1 MPIYMKVDKFKGATT
16 AEGFE
21 GTIPLTS
28 AEFEVT
34 REMQQGVGRGRNRSW
49 TAPAVEKIVCNKLVE
64 DASGKLFT
72 WSLGADQS
80 KDSIVISFVKLGD
93 EKWIEYMRWTLY
105 DVILASYTINVD
117 DSPEEKGTEDFT
129 LSYLKIKTEFIET
142 TEDEKVKPAIP
153 HIYDISKG
161 KSL

>member
-1 MPIYMKVDKFKGATT
+1 M
-16 AEGFE
+16 
-21 GTIPLTS
+21 
-28 AEFEVT
+28 
-34 REMQQGVGRGRNRSW
+34 
-49 TAPAVEKIVCNKLVE
+49 
-64 DASGKLFT
+64 
-72 WSLGADQS
+72 
-80 KDSIVISFVKLGD
+80 ISFVKLGD